1 MSMGRAESLR
11 GGNFCHYRLF
21 RRPQRAF
28 AEWYSLCVMPT
39 IGHGFL
45 LGLVLLSWAYW
56 IIVAITVAIF
66 FGRRARPEEE
76 GYRPSV
82 SLIKPVCGL
91 EKNLY
96 ENLSSACAQDYP
108 DYEVLFALQNPE
120 DPVLPILERIRAEHP
135 ERRVRIIVDPAAAG
149 PNGRLCNILNATRVA
164 TGEVLVYSDSDMLL
178 TPGYLR
184 AITAPLA
191 DPGVGVS
198 CTLYRAHGA
207 VNVWESL
214 ELLSLNAE
222 FVPSMIFATVTGA
235 ALACPGASQ
244 AVRRETLEKIGGL
257 APMADSLVED
267 LELGRRIVKEGLK
280 LVIEPHVAATGVDL
294 QSWRPWWR
302 HQVYWDQ
309 NTRAAN
315 PVGFFFT
322 CLVRG
327 VPLAALYS
335 VAVLSHGVFELEL
348 LAATVAI
355 RLGCAASSCL
365 LMDDREGLRALWL
378 LPLRDLTGAAT
389 WAASFLQ
396 REVHWK
402 GRVFV
407 LSGNRL
413 VESL

>member
-1 MSMGRAESLR
+1 MAYSDALRRASPNGIL
-11 GGNFCHYRLF
+11 
-21 RRPQRAF
+21 
-28 AEWYSLCVMPT
+28 SVMLT
-39 IGHGFL
+39 IWHGIL
-45 LGLVLLSWAYW
+45 LGFVLLSWAYW

-66 FGRRARPEEE
+66 FGRKARPEKE

-96 ENLSSACAQDYP
+96 ENLSSACVQDYP
-108 DYEVLFALQNPE
+108 DYEIVYALQSPQ
-120 DPVLPILERIRAEHP
+120 DPALPILERIRAENP
-135 ERRVRIIVDPAAAG
+135 QRRVRIIVDPTAAG

-178 TPGYLR
+178 PPDYLR
-184 AITAPLA
+184 AVIAPLA
-191 DPGVGVS
+191 DPGVGIH

-207 VNVWESL
+207 VNIWESL

-244 AVRRETLEKIGGL
+244 AIRRETLDKIGGL
-257 APMADSLVED
+257 EPMADSLVED
-267 LELGRRIVKEGLK
+267 LELGRRIVAAGLR
-280 LVIEPHVAATGVDL
+280 VEIGRHVAGTGVDL
-294 QSWRPWWR
+294 SNWRPWWR

-309 NTRAAN
+309 NTRAAC

-322 CLVRG
+322 WLVRG
-327 VPLAALYS
+327 VPLVALYCS
-335 VAVLSHGVFELEL
+335 TQGLLGLEIML
-348 LAATVAI
+348 ATVGV

-365 LMDDREGLRALWL
+365 FLGDREGVRTLWL
-378 LPLRDLTGAAT
+378 LPLRDLIGAAT

-407 LSGNRL
+407 LSGSRL
-413 VESL
+413 VEAA